1 MTTFTLAELE
11 KIIAEI
17 KSILEKQSDDAMI
30 YNLCVRDL
38 NYYTRL
44 ANKIQAGA

>member
-17 KSILEKQSDDAMI
+17 KSILEKYPDDAMI
-30 YNLCVRDL
+30 YNIYVREL